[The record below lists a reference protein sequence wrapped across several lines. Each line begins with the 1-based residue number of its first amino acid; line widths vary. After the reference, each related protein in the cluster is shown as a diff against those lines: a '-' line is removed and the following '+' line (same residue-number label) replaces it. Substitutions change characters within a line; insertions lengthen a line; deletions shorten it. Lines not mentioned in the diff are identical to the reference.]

1 MNDKIKP
8 ISKIRRVRKVKIK
21 MNKRRTLKGM
31 YFNEMLST
39 IYKKNN
45 LDNKEKE
52 GKNKLEEYD
61 DFEKH
66 FIDKLC

>member
-8 ISKIRRVRKVKIK
+8 ISRIKRVRKIKIK
-21 MNKRRTLKGM
+21 LNKRRTVKGM

-45 LDNKEKE
+45 FDNKGKE
-52 GKNKLEEYD
+52 NKNKLEQHD